1 MSYQWMNTNESV
13 MTWQSAVASS
23 AGAGVS
29 DVARGRLLGRCSK
42 FHLPLA
48 FAVRRCTH
56 LAVFLVLA
64 PHLFAEASGRLAG
77 SVWRDDVVVDQS

>member
-1 MSYQWMNTNESV
+1 MSYQWINTNDSM
-13 MTWQSAVASS
+13 MTWQSAVAS
-23 AGAGVS
+23 GAGV
-29 DVARGRLLGRCSK
+29 DVARGRLLGRCTK

-48 FAVRRCTH
+48 LAVRRCTH